1 MKKYNN
7 IANHMN
13 LMTAVTNVL
22 FPILIVFFAMREQ
35 SIDTIVPMIMF
46 IVLLIMI
53 NYVYFFLV
61 DQWYFTYY
69 DENIIIQK
77 WFNKRK
83 QIDFEEVKYMYFV
96 SSLVILSSKSFDIA
110 INRIN
115 LKAKRKIVRQLKN
128 EICIIINVYDKVF
141 PKILLTKCVNATKID
156 LQVKEKVYREMF
168 ELDEGHCSSSSN

>member
-22 FPILIVFFAMREQ
+22 FPILIVFFAMRER
-35 SIDTIVPMIMF
+35 SIDTIIPMIMF
-46 IVLLIMI
+46 IVLIIMI

-69 DENIIIQK
+69 DENKVMQK
-77 WFNKRK
+77 WFIKRK
-83 QIDFEEVKYMYFV
+83 QINFDEVKYMYFV
-96 SSLVILSSKSFDIA
+96 SSLVILSNKSFDIVT
-110 INRIN
+110 NRIN
-115 LKAKRKIVRQLKN
+115 LKARRKIIRKLKN

-156 LQVKEKVYREMF
+156 FEVKEKIYREMF
-168 ELDEGHCSSSSN
+168 ELD